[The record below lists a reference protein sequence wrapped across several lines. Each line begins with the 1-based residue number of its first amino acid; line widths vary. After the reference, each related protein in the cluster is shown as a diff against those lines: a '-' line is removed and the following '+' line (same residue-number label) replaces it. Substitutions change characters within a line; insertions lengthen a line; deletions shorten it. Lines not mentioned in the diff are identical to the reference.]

1 MLMRHRQRL
10 ALGLM
15 LLPLLTACNQQVST
29 HLDQVLERGELRII
43 TRYAATTYYDGPDGP
58 RGMEYELA
66 RGFADALG
74 VRLAVVTAPNANG
87 VLAGLKQGEADL
99 AAAGLGITDS
109 LLTDFRFTP
118 PYQTVTQQ
126 VVYRSGN
133 RRPASA
139 AELRGNLEVVS
150 DSSHID
156 RLHRLKREHPE
167 LSWIENAQVDS
178 EELLGLVWEK
188 AVDYTVAD
196 SNEVILNRRFYPEL
210 RVAFDLPE
218 SKSLAWA
225 FRREQDD
232 SLYEAAVR
240 YFQEI
245 QANGI
250 LDQLLERHYG
260 HLEQFDLVGARVFQ
274 AHVRERLPA
283 YLPLFQDV
291 AAANGLDWRLL
302 AAMGYQES
310 HWNPNAVS
318 PTGVRGLMML
328 TNDTA
333 RALGV
338 SKRTD
343 PVQSIEGAGRYLRAL
358 LDRVPERI
366 PYPDRLWFAVAAYNV
381 GYGHLEDARVITE
394 MRGGNPDRWMDVKT
408 SLPLLTKRDWYK
420 RTKYGY
426 ARGHEPVKY
435 VENIRSYYDILVW
448 STDPTRLTSRDA
460 RSELRNALA
469 LSSL

>member
-1 MLMRHRQRL
+1 MLKRYRQRL

-15 LLPLLTACNQQVST
+15 LLPLLSACNEAGTQ
-29 HLDQVLERGELRII
+29 LERVLERGELRII
-43 TRYAATTYYDGPDGP
+43 TRYAATTYYDGPEGP

-66 RGFADALG
+66 RGFADSLG
-74 VRLAVVTAPNANG
+74 VRLAVVTAPNASG

-99 AAAGLGITDS
+99 AAAGLGITGS
-109 LLTDFRFTP
+109 LETEFRFTP
-118 PYQTVTQQ
+118 AYQTVTQQ
-126 VVYRSGN
+126 LVYRAGN
-133 RRPASA
+133 RRPESIT
-139 AELRGNLEVVS
+139 ELEGNLEVVS
-150 DSSHID
+150 DSSHVD
-156 RLHRLKREHPE
+156 RLRLLQRDHPG
-167 LSWIENAQVDS
+167 LSWAENNRVDS

-188 AVDYTVAD
+188 VVDYTVAD
-196 SNEVILNRRFYPEL
+196 SNEVTLNRRFYPEL

-218 SKSLAWA
+218 PKSLAWA

-232 SLYEAAVR
+232 SLYQAAVR

-245 QANGI
+245 QADGT
-250 LDQLLERHYG
+250 LEQLLERHYG
-260 HLEQFDLVGARVFQ
+260 HLEQFDLVGARIFQ

-283 YLPLFQDV
+283 YLPLFQEV

-310 HWNPNAVS
+310 HWNPDAVS

-328 TNDTA
+328 TNVTA
-333 RALGV
+333 RDLGV

-381 GYGHLEDARVITE
+381 GYGHLEDARVITQK
-394 MRGGNPDRWMDVKT
+394 RGGNPDRWMDVKAN
-408 SLPLLTKRDWYK
+408 LPLLTKQGWYK

-426 ARGHEPVKY
+426 ARGYEPVKY

-448 STDPTRLTSRDA
+448 STDQTRLASRDGRTDWRA
-460 RSELRNALA
+460 ALA
-469 LSSL
+469 LPL